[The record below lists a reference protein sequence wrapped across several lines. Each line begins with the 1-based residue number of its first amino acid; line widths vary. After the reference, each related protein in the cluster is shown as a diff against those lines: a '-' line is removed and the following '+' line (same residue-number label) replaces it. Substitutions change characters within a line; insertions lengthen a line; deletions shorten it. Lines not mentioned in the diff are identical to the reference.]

1 MMGMDLQTAN
11 PTGASATTTAPSEEH
26 RKRLV
31 EQVIEICSLAGGLAH
46 EIKNPL
52 STIRLNLDLL
62 AEDLERSDNPRDRR
76 ALAKIRTVQQE
87 CLHLQEILDD
97 FLRFARVDDL
107 KLGPCLLNDVVDEL
121 VDFYH
126 PQAVQHDIDVLT
138 YLDRDLP
145 ALELDRHFFQQALLN
160 LLLNAQQAMPTG
172 GQLVLKTAHDEGS
185 AVLEV
190 IDNGPGMSPESVRRV
205 FRPFYTTKR
214 EGSGL
219 GLPTTRKIVE
229 AHGGTIDVESE
240 PGKGT
245 RFVIRL
251 PVAGN
256 RT

>member
-1 MMGMDLQTAN
+1 MNSTDATSTAM
-11 PTGASATTTAPSEEH
+11 APDD
-26 RKRLV
+26 RGGKLV
-31 EQVIEICSLAGGLAH
+31 EQMIEISSLAGGLAH

-62 AEDLERSDNPRDRR
+62 AEDMQESDNPRDRR
-76 ALAKIRTVQQE
+76 ALGKIRTIQQE

-97 FLRFARVDDL
+97 FLRFARVKDL
-107 KLGPCLLNDVVDEL
+107 RLGPYCLNDTVEEL

-126 PQAVQHDIDVLT
+126 PQAAQHDIEVLT
-138 YLDRDLP
+138 YFDRSLPSLELDRDL
-145 ALELDRHFFQQALLN
+145 FQQALLN
-160 LLLNAQQAMPTG
+160 LMLNAQQAMANG
-172 GQLVLKTAHDEGS
+172 GQLVLKTSRKENQ

-190 IDNGPGMSPESVRRV
+190 IDNGPGMNADSVCRV

-240 PGKGT
+240 LGKGT
-245 RFVIRL
+245 RFIIHL
-251 PVAGN
+251 PLTRGAE
-256 RT
+256 